1 MPIYNAP
8 LEDSLFVLFD
18 LLKIDSGKYG
28 DIFNDIDR
36 DTVSAIG
43 GEFGKLMTEVV
54 APLNITGDKQGCTHA
69 NGTVTTPDGF
79 IEAFDALRDGGWTSL
94 VCDPEFGGQGLPLTL
109 GNILSE
115 YLNSANMG
123 FSMYYGLTMGAYA
136 AINTCASQELKA
148 KYLPKMITCEWTG
161 TMNLTEPHCGTD
173 LGLIRTK
180 SSENADGSFDIT
192 GQKIFISA
200 GDHDMSKNIIHL
212 VLARTEGLPDGVKG
226 LSLFLVPKFEVND
239 EGVVGAP
246 NNVSVGSIEEKMGI
260 HGNST
265 CVMNFDGSKGYL
277 IGEKGSG
284 LKNMFIMMNEARLGV
299 GVQGLAQSEVAFQNA
314 REYALDRRQ
323 GKAATGQKDTGEAAD
338 RIIHHANIKAQ
349 LMSMRCFNEAAR
361 ALIGEVSVLTDIIHK
376 GDDEKTQTA
385 AKDRV
390 NLLTPVVK
398 GFLTDKGFDNAV
410 IAQQIFGGHGYIQ
423 EHGMEQFVRDSRI
436 AMLYEGTNDIQALDL
451 ISRKLPA
458 KHGQTVMAYLQ
469 DIGGFILANQ
479 ENEELADIIA
489 SLQKAAE
496 ALQGALGYLM
506 EHGQKNPDNA
516 VAAAHDFM
524 HLMGTVTFGHIWA
537 KMALVAQEKLA
548 DNADTGTIDKD
559 FYKSKILLA
568 KFYANKHLPEA
579 KGYQVKIMSG
589 ADVINAMPLEYI

>member
-1 MPIYNAP
+1 MPTYNAP
-8 LEDSLFVLFD
+8 LADSLFVLFD
-18 LLKIDSGKYG
+18 LLKIDADKYG
-28 DIFNDIDR
+28 DIFNDVDR

-43 GEFGKLMTEVV
+43 EEFGKLMSEVI
-54 APLNITGDKQGCTHA
+54 APLNITGDQQGCTHA

-79 IEAFDALRDGGWTSL
+79 IDAFEQFKAGGWSGI
-94 VCDPEFGGQGLPLTL
+94 VCDPKFGGQGIPLTVS
-109 GNILSE
+109 NILSE

-136 AINTCASQELKA
+136 AIHTCASEELKA
-148 KYLPKMITCEWTG
+148 KFLPNMVSCDWTG

-180 SSENADGSFDIT
+180 STENADGSFDIT

-200 GDHDMSKNIIHL
+200 GDHDLAKNIIHL

-226 LSLFLVPKFEVND
+226 LSLFLVPKINVND
-239 EGVVGAP
+239 DGSLGDP
-246 NNVSVGSIEEKMGI
+246 NHVSVGSIEEKMGI
-260 HGNST
+260 HANST
-265 CVMNFDGSKGYL
+265 CVMNFDGSKGFL

-299 GVQGLAQSEVAFQNA
+299 GIQGLALSEVAFQNA
-314 REYALDRRQ
+314 REYAFDRRQ
-323 GKAATGQKDTGEAAD
+323 GKAATGQKDTNHAAD
-338 RIIHHANIKAQ
+338 RIVHHANIKGQ
-349 LMSMRCFNEAAR
+349 LMSMRCFNEASR
-361 ALIGEVSVLTDIIHK
+361 ALVGEISVLTDVIHY
-376 GDDEKTQTA
+376 GEDDDKVKEL
-385 AKDRV
+385 AKDRI
-390 NLLTPVVK
+390 NLLTPIVK

-410 IAQQIFGGHGYIQ
+410 IAQQIFGGHGYIT

-458 KHGQTVMAYLQ
+458 KHGQTIMAYLN
-469 DIGGFILANQ
+469 DIGGFIQTNQ
-479 ENEELADIIA
+479 TNEELADIIVA
-489 SLQKAAE
+489 LQKSAE

-548 DNADTGTIDKD
+548 DDATTDTD

-579 KGYQVKIMSG
+579 KGFQVKIMSG

>member
-8 LEDSLFVLFD
+8 LADSLFVLFD
-18 LLKIDSGKYG
+18 LLKIDGEQYG
-28 DIFNDIDR
+28 DVFSDIDR

-43 GEFGKLMTEVV
+43 EEFGKLMTEVV
-54 APLNITGDKQGCTHA
+54 APLNLSGDQQGCTLA
-69 NGTVTTPDGF
+69 NGTISTPDGF
-79 IEAFDALRDGGWTSL
+79 KEAFDALKDGGWTGL
-94 VCDPEFGGQGLPLTL
+94 VCDPQYGGSGLPVTM

-136 AINTCASQELKA
+136 AIRTCASDELKA
-148 KYLPKMITCEWTG
+148 KFLPKMVGCEWTG

-180 SSENADGSFDIT
+180 SVENADGSFAIT
-192 GQKIFISA
+192 GTKIFISA
-200 GDHDMSKNIIHL
+200 GDHDMADNIIHL

-226 LSLFLVPKFEVND
+226 LSLFLVPKIKVKD
-239 EGVVGAP
+239 DGSLGDP
-246 NNVSVGSIEEKMGI
+246 NHVSVGSIEEKMGI

-265 CVMNFDGSKGYL
+265 CVMNFDGSTGYL

-299 GVQGLAQSEVAFQNA
+299 GIQGLALSEVAFQNA
-314 REYALDRRQ
+314 RAYAFDRRQ
-323 GKAATGQKDTGEAAD
+323 GKAATGQKDVGEAAD
-338 RIIHHANIKAQ
+338 RIVHHANIKAQ
-349 LMSMRCFNEAAR
+349 LMSMRCFNEASR
-361 ALIGEVSVLTDIIHK
+361 ALVGEVSVLHDLIHYS
-376 GDDEKTQTA
+376 DDEKLKIT

-390 NLLTPVVK
+390 DLLTPIIK
-398 GFLTDKGFDNAV
+398 GFLTDKGFDNTV
-410 IAQQIFGGHGYIQ
+410 IAQQIFGGHGYIA

-458 KHGQTVMAYLQ
+458 KHGQTIMAYLQ
-469 DIGGFILANQ
+469 DIGGFIATNQ
-479 ENEELADIIA
+479 DNEELKEVIVALQKGA
-489 SLQKAAE
+489 ESLQA
-496 ALQGALGYLM
+496 ALGYLM

-548 DNADTGTIDKD
+548 DDADNG
-559 FYKSKILLA
+559 FYQSKIHLA
-568 KFYANKHLPEA
+568 KYYAAKHMPEA
-579 KGYQVKIMSG
+579 KGFAVRLMSG
-589 ADVINAMPLEYI
+589 AETINAMPLELI